1 MAEIHSFKEYIKD
14 KYENEL
20 FEKMNDYVRQNP
32 ERVCRDCDEVDYPE
46 EAEVADFEIKF
57 TSVDD
62 APGEGITFI
71 VVVDAELEVV
81 QEGRHHTRETVSTDQ
96 WLKLD
101 CTASISSDG
110 MRDLMVCDVSVYSEY
125 DRKKHGILTD
135 HMVPLI
141 YGSELEDV
149 AEDFLS
155 RYYPEALEVPMA
167 VDPYQL
173 AKNMGLKVKETHL
186 TKTCTVFGQMCF
198 KDCEMEY
205 YDTEDREFKK
215 AFVEK
220 GTILLDPKVFFMR
233 NLGSVN
239 NTIAHE
245 CVHWD
250 KHRKFFELQ
259 SLFNPDA
266 CSIRCQVTEST
277 NRKNE
282 RTEYEWM
289 EWQASALAPRILMP
303 KKTVIVKIRELIE
316 KNRQLLPNGNRLD
329 IYESVIFELAEFYG
343 VSKQAAKIRM
353 LDLGYEE
360 VHGVLT
366 YVDERYIEN
375 YAFEAGSIKRG
386 ETYTIGMIDA
396 LIQIRMKPDFAD
408 LLESGQFLYIDSHFC
423 INDSKYISTDKR
435 GVAHMTDY
443 ARLHIDEC
451 CLIFKAEFKEN
462 KKYGAS
468 YYTECFLYR
477 DALVDALLE
486 VSYANL
492 PQNSSVI
499 DRAEQLAKEAE
510 LCAKIIEKLSPTFG
524 GSVKKLMELYDVS
537 EIELGE
543 QALLSS
549 KTIERLKNPKGRLK
563 YKTVVQLCL
572 GMHLHPIL
580 SDYLIK
586 QSGVDAR
593 VGAYEDIAYKL
604 LLTSGWRKD
613 IREINEELKSTQID
627 SLAFKDTDG

>member
-1 MAEIHSFKEYIKD
+1 MAEIHSFKEYLK
-14 KYENEL
+14 ENFEDEL
-20 FEKMNDYVRQNP
+20 FDKMNDYVRLNP

-46 EAEVADFEIKF
+46 EAEVSDFEMKY

-62 APGEGITFI
+62 APGTRITFI
-71 VVVDAELEVV
+71 VVVDAELEVL

-96 WLKLD
+96 WLRLD
-101 CTASISSDG
+101 CTA
-110 MRDLMVCDVSVYSEY
+110 DLMDDGLRNLDVGAISVYSEY

-141 YGSELEDV
+141 YGSELEDL
-149 AEDFLS
+149 AEDFLH
-155 RYYPEALEVPMA
+155 RYYPDALEASMPVN
-167 VDPYQL
+167 PYRL
-173 AKNMGLKVKETHL
+173 AENMGLKIKEVHL

-198 KDCEMEY
+198 KDCELEY
-205 YDTEDREFKK
+205 YDTDERAFKK
-215 AFVEK
+215 MPIEA

-233 NLGSVN
+233 NFGSVN
-239 NTIAHE
+239 NTIVHE

-250 KHRKFFELQ
+250 KHRKFFRLQ
-259 SLFNPDA
+259 SLFNPEA
-266 CSIRCQVTEST
+266 RSIRCQVSEST

-289 EWQASALAPRILMP
+289 EWQAGTLAPRILMP
-303 KKTVIVKIRELIE
+303 RCTVKAKIEELIE
-316 KNRQLLPNGNRLD
+316 KNRSLLPNGNRLD
-329 IYESVIFELAEFYG
+329 IFESVIFELAEFYG
-343 VSKQAAKIRM
+343 VSKLAAKIRM

-375 YAFEAGSIKRG
+375 YAFEKGSIRKG
-386 ETYTIGMIDA
+386 ETYTIGIIDA
-396 LIQIRMKPDFAD
+396 LIQIRVNTDFAD

-423 INDSKYISTDKR
+423 INDSKYVHTDES

-443 ARLHIDEC
+443 ARMHIDEC
-451 CLIFKAEFKEN
+451 CLLFKAEFKEN
-462 KKYGAS
+462 KTYGTS

-486 VSYANL
+486 VSYADL
-492 PQNSSVI
+492 PQNTATI
-499 DRAEQLAKEAE
+499 DRAEQLAKEADI
-510 LCAKIIEKLSPTFG
+510 CRQIIEKLSPTFG
-524 GSVKKLMELYDVS
+524 GSVKKLMEMYDLS
-537 EIELGE
+537 EIKLGE
-543 QALLSS
+543 QSMLSP

-580 SDYLIK
+580 SEFLIG

-593 VGAYEDIAYKL
+593 VGAYEDITYKL
-604 LLTSGWRKD
+604 LLASGWRKD
-613 IREINEELKSTQID
+613 IREINEELKSTHID
-627 SLAFKDTDG
+627 SLVFKDNDA